1 MTQRRFLAKGKAV
14 AAAALVSVSVLA
26 ASPAMAGPVTAAVV
40 GAPICIMF
48 PWLCPVLPPILLGA
62 PTP

>member
-40 GAPICIMF
+40 YPIC
-48 PWLCPVLPPILLGA
+48 PWPLPWPPQCPHCV
-62 PTP
+62 